1 MRKKDLI
8 SIKPKEPSADL
19 ISKAVK
25 DKRCARSYETEIYV
39 NDYRGGWTRQRV
51 RRKEKSYGTRL
62 FLTARK
68 ENGILVIGVFTKGS
82 LKKGNSEPYFVTYI
96 ETESGKWLS
105 LVKGGKWT
113 EALFANIILS
123 HEQSLASGTNWQ
135 IAKDV
140 YDEEDLKLVEEELG
154 TKAGDI
160 EDSIHDFQRKSRDDE
175 NVRRAK
181 KRAAYWERQMSKIPA
196 EPSDFDDW
204 IQHEAT
210 RKSNF
215 IFYRRKG
222 KKTEAY
228 CTHCEYRWTT
238 AEKMVHNPGYPD
250 VYGHKVEHSAF
261 CPNCHTILETK
272 AWGRQEALRTED
284 RVTLMLP
291 AQEYTAFRGY
301 EVNKLFRNYKR
312 YDGRDEWKCLTTVK
326 EDLRVLANRVS
337 FQPIESYTMRE
348 EKTLGKVM
356 WAETK
361 EGTYSGGTRPI
372 TMFRGIPYMK
382 NMETILE
389 GSWVRPEVLKL
400 FTSGGDE
407 HIQNALITAAKK
419 RYVEYIIKAGLTHLA
434 RQVINFDMQNV
445 IVNENANNLKDLL
458 GIDGQQLHILKTVN
472 GTGNCIKA
480 LRYAK
485 EHGEKLPTETLKTI
499 ADLSIAPE
507 HLDLERTGMT
517 LQRMVNYIVR
527 QSGEMGLSF
536 GETSRLYSDYL
547 DMAWAMG
554 ADLKD
559 EIICHTSKLRQMHD
573 RYVELKNRDKDKFAA
588 QLADRKFPQISERY
602 KENAE
607 HFKYS
612 KAGLTIVVPK
622 CASDI
627 QEEGRRQHHCVGAND
642 RYISQMNDG
651 ESYILFLRK
660 EESKEEAYYT
670 LEVEYDGKVRQSYGA
685 YDRKPDWDK
694 VEPVLTAFTKQIGKR
709 TEREKRKQAAAE
721 VLYQAG

>member
-1 MRKKDLI
+1 MRKKDLL
-8 SIKPKEPSADL
+8 SIKPKEPSAEL

-25 DKRCARSYETEIYV
+25 DKRCDRSYDTEIYV
-39 NDYRGGWTRQRV
+39 NDYKRGWTKQKV
-51 RRKEKSYGTRL
+51 RRKKKSYGTRL
-62 FLTARK
+62 FLTAKK
-68 ENGILVIGVFTKGS
+68 ENGILVIGVFTRER
-82 LKKGNSEPYFVTYI
+82 LKKENREPYFVTYI
-96 ETESGKWLS
+96 DIESGKWLS
-105 LVKGGKWT
+105 LVKDGKWT
-113 EALFANIILS
+113 EAFLVNVIRS
-123 HEQSLASGTNWQ
+123 HDHALTGGADWQ
-135 IAKDV
+135 IVKDV
-140 YDEEDLKLVEEELG
+140 FEEDDLRLVENELG

-160 EDSIHDFQRKSRDDE
+160 AEAIHDYQRKNRDDE
-175 NVRRAK
+175 NIRRAR
-181 KRAAYWERQMSKIPA
+181 KRADYWENQMNKIPP
-196 EPSDFDDW
+196 EPPDFDDW

-210 RKSNF
+210 RQSNF

-228 CTHCEYRWTT
+228 CTHCEYKWTT

-250 VYGHKVEHSAF
+250 AWGHKVDHSAF

-272 AWGRQEALRTED
+272 AWGKQDALRTCD

-291 AQEYTAFRGY
+291 AEEYTAFRGY
-301 EVNKLFRNYKR
+301 KVDKIFKNFKKC
-312 YDGRDEWKCLTTVK
+312 DGRDEWKCLITVR

-337 FQPIESYTMRE
+337 FQSMESYTMRE

-356 WAETK
+356 WAESK

-372 TMFRGIPYMK
+372 TMYGGIPYMK
-382 NMETILE
+382 NMEKILE

-400 FTSGGDE
+400 FTSSGNE
-407 HIQNALITAAKK
+407 YIQDTLIIAARK
-419 RYVEYIIKAGLTHLA
+419 RYIEYIIKGGLTNLA
-434 RQVINFDMQNV
+434 RQVINYDMTKA
-445 IVNENANNLKDLL
+445 IADENAHNLKDLL
-458 GIDGQQLHILKTVN
+458 GIDGQQLYTLKMIN
-472 GTGNCIKA
+472 GTSNCVKA
-480 LRYAK
+480 MRYAK
-485 EHGEKLPTETLKTI
+485 AHNEKLPVETLKI
-499 ADLSIAPE
+499 IKDLCIAPE
-507 HLDLERTGMT
+507 DLPLKRTGMT
-517 LQRMVNYIVR
+517 LQRMVNYMDR
-527 QSGEMGLSF
+527 QCSQLGLPI
-536 GETSRLYSDYL
+536 GDTVRLYNDYL

-559 EIICHTSKLRQMHD
+559 EIVCHTSKLRKMHD
-573 RYVELKNRDKDKFAA
+573 RYVELKNRDENQYKA

-627 QEEGRRQHHCVGAND
+627 QEEGRRQHHCVGASD

-709 TEREKRKQAAAE
+709 TEREKRKRAAAE
-721 VLYQAG
+721 VLCQAG